1 MGCHSIS
8 YECEGRRALVSWCFR
23 PKKFVDIQQ
32 LMTLVQFISL
42 WKEVRSE
49 ENDKYS
55 RLSFA

>member
-1 MGCHSIS
+1 MSVKA
-8 YECEGRRALVSWCFR
+8 ALVSWCFR